1 MGAHDALF
9 NICAKR
15 KKKITVCCNKRL
27 THELLASPEMAPA
40 NGRRQDAIYTRS
52 TIFSKTELPKRK
64 CSHEIQQSN
73 LRFFLL
79 LPKYPLVS
87 CAACRGL
94 LRLGKG
100 PNAHPSGSEPSNSPR
115 TASLAPAAASLS
127 QKMANGGS
135 TKIRFPLGF
144 ARI

>member
-1 MGAHDALF
+1 MGAAKMQFTPVPQFSQKQNYLRGKASTKF
-9 NICAKR
+9 NK
-15 KKKITVCCNKRL
+15 
-27 THELLASPEMAPA
+27 
-40 NGRRQDAIYTRS
+40 
-52 TIFSKTELPKRK
+52 
-64 CSHEIQQSN
+64 EIHV
-73 LRFFLL
+73 FLL
-79 LPKYPLVS
+79 SPGYPLVS

-100 PNAHPSGSEPSNSPR
+100 PNAHPLGSEASISPR